1 MNRVVFMKQLESLLQ
16 NVSPTER
23 EEALQYYNDYF
34 DDAGKENEQE
44 VIEALGNPAAIA
56 ENIRRD
62 LYGAGNTSYQRE
74 ADDSRAVIQYRPNTA
89 SAVPPVKEE
98 DKGLS
103 AGVIAL
109 IVVLVVLSSPIWIG
123 LAGCLFG
130 LLAGV
135 IAALFGLI
143 IGFGAAF
150 LSLIAVMV
158 VLVVVGLMCI
168 VTSPLTGVALIGGG
182 LVCGAIG
189 LLFLM
194 LTVAICGIVLPAIC
208 KGIVFLCRN
217 LFGKK
222 KKA

>member
-44 VIEALGNPAAIA
+44 VIEALGNPASIA

-62 LYGAGNTSYQRE
+62 LYGAGSASYQGE
-74 ADDSRAVIQYRPNTA
+74 TDSTRAVIQYQTGAVSTA
-89 SAVPPVKEE
+89 QPVKEKDE
-98 DKGLS
+98 GLS

-109 IVVLVVLSSPIWIG
+109 IVVLIVLSSPIWIG
-123 LAGCLFG
+123 LAGALFG
-130 LLAGV
+130 CLASV
-135 IAALFGLI
+135 ALALFGLI
-143 IGFGAAF
+143 LGFGVAF
-150 LSLIAVMV
+150 ISCFAVMV
-158 VLVVVGLMCI
+158 VLVIVGLMCI
-168 VTSPLTGVALIGGG
+168 ATSPLTGVALIGGG
-182 LVCGAIG
+182 FICGAVS

-208 KGIVFLCRN
+208 KGIVCLCRK
-217 LFGKK
+217 LSGKK

>member
-1 MNRVVFMKQLESLLQ
+1 M
-16 NVSPTER
+16 
-23 EEALQYYNDYF
+23 
-34 DDAGKENEQE
+34 DDAGKEKEQGAL
-44 VIEALGNPAAIA
+44 EALGNPATIA